1 MVYFAMLHIVFVN
14 ISHLVCESGPI
25 GTVSEVCDSGPIGT
39 VSEVCDSG
47 SIGTVSENSRA
58 LSLSSEQSLRA
69 LGLPL

>member
-14 ISHLVCESGPI
+14 ISHL
-25 GTVSEVCDSGPIGT
+25 VCDSGPIGT